1 MASQPTPS
9 VSFTVAEFNS
19 FIRDYHAYRDIWIPV
34 QGEVLNLRREPT
46 NEKDMSAVAIHKE
59 GDVVGHVPY
68 NISSL
73 LSNFLKRECNKG
85 FVEVTGSHVNRG
97 AGYGLEV
104 PCIYRLYG
112 PRASIERIHEIVQ
125 TMDYSS
131 FSYFIHAHGCHCPLS
146 EHFLYVSLLLR
157 ADLRV
162 RYSEFGYSGAAIVL
176 YIWRRQS
183 VHIPASVIR

>member
-19 FIRDYHAYRDIWIPV
+19 FIRGYHAYRDIWIPV
-34 QGEVLNLRREPT
+34 QGEVLILRREPT
-46 NEKDMSAVAIHKE
+46 NEKDKSAVAIHKE

-85 FVEVTGSHVNRG
+85 FVEVTGSLVNRG

-112 PRASIERIHEIVQ
+112 PRAYTERIHEIVQ
-125 TMDYSS
+125 T
-131 FSYFIHAHGCHCPLS
+131 
-146 EHFLYVSLLLR
+146 LLNNGL
-157 ADLRV
+157 L
-162 RYSEFGYSGAAIVL
+162 
-176 YIWRRQS
+176 
-183 VHIPASVIR
+183 